1 MDISENP
8 STPGSPTSAGFS
20 TDRLPPNTSRNSDT
34 YSDEEEAAV
43 DPEIVRDEP
52 EEVDEEEEGEDLYND
67 NYMDDYRRM
76 EEQDQYES
84 VGLHDSMEDERDL
97 DQIMADRRA
106 AEVELDARDGHMG
119 NRKLPRLLHDQD
131 ADTDEDVNYRRPKR
145 SRADF
150 RPPRDARSVDD
161 ADGMHSSPG
170 RSQHGFSRDDVP
182 MTDQTDDEHY
192 EDEEDD
198 EGEFEM
204 YRVQGTLREWVTR
217 DEVRRFVA
225 KKFKEF
231 LLTYVNLKHEPGN
244 FEYIRLINEMVAAN
258 RCSLEIDYKQFI
270 YIHPNIAIWLADAP
284 QSVLEVMEDVAKN
297 VVFNLHPNYKNIHQ
311 KIYVRITNLPVYDQ
325 IRNIRQIHLNT
336 MIRIGGVVTRR
347 SGVFP
352 QLQQVKYDCNKCG
365 MVLGPFF
372 QNSYSEVKVGSC
384 PECQSKGP
392 FTLNIEQTVYRNYQK
407 LTLQE
412 SPGIVP
418 AGRLPRYKEVILLND
433 LIDCARPGEEI
444 EVTGI
449 YTNNFD
455 LSLNTKNGFP
465 VFATLLEANYV
476 TKKQDLFSAYKLTQ
490 EDKEEIEK
498 LAKDPRIGERIIKS
512 IAPSIYGHEDI
523 KTAIALAMFGGQEK
537 NVEGKH
543 RLRGD
548 INVLLL
554 GDPGT
559 AKSQFLKYVEKTGQ
573 RAVYTTGKGA
583 SAVGLTAAVHKDPVT
598 REWTLEGGALVLA
611 DRGICLIDEFD
622 KMNDQDRVSIHEA
635 MEQQSISIS
644 KAGIVTSLQARC
656 AVIAAA
662 NPIGGRYDSS
672 KTFAQNVEMTD
683 PIISRFDILCVVKD
697 VVDPVADEL
706 LANFVVD
713 SHFKSQPKGANL
725 DNISKSNSQADAPAP
740 VGPLDPEI
748 LSQDM
753 LKKYITYAKLN
764 VFPRL
769 HDADLNKLSHVYAEL
784 RRESSHGQG
793 VPIAVRHIESM
804 IRMSEAHARMHLR
817 QHVTQEDV
825 DMAIRVLLDSF
836 ISTQKFGVQKALQK
850 SFRKYM
856 TFKKEYNDFLLYLL
870 RGLVRDALHFEE
882 LVNGSSARLN
892 YIEVKIEELQNKAQ
906 DYEIYDLKPFFS
918 STQFSGANFEIDE
931 DHGVIRHRLAK
942 GQM

>member
-1 MDISENP
+1 MASGNSGNP
-8 STPGSPTSAGFS
+8 PSSPDSPTTSAGFN
-20 TDRLPPNTSRNSDT
+20 TDQLPHNTSQNYTD
-34 YSDEEEAAV
+34 DDDEAAV
-43 DPEIVRDEP
+43 DPQILPEEP
-52 EEVDEEEEGEDLYND
+52 EEPEEEEEEGEDLFND
-67 NYMDDYRRM
+67 NFMDDYRRM
-76 EEQDQYES
+76 DEHDQYET
-84 VGLHDSMEDERDL
+84 VGLDESFEDDRDP
-97 DQIMADRRA
+97 DQVIQDRRA
-106 AEVELDARDGHMG
+106 AELELEARDVRFS
-119 NRKLPRLLHDQD
+119 NRKLPELLHDN
-131 ADTDEDVNYRRPKR
+131 DTDDDSYRPSKR

-150 RPPRDARSVDD
+150 RPPRSYDDVDTD
-161 ADGMHSSPG
+161 DGLQSSPG
-170 RSQHGFSRDDVP
+170 RSQSRHSRQDVP
-182 MTDQTDDEHY
+182 MTDQTEDYQD
-192 EDEEDD
+192 EDEDGD

-217 DEVRRFVA
+217 DEVRRFIA

-231 LLTYVNLKHEPGN
+231 LLTYVNPKNEDGY
-244 FEYIRLINEMVAAN
+244 FEYVRLINEMVSAN
-258 RCSLEIDYKQFI
+258 KCSLEIDYKQFI
-270 YIHPNIAIWLADAP
+270 YVHPNIAIWLADAP
-284 QSVLEVMEDVAKN
+284 QSVLEVMEEVAMK
-297 VVFNLHPNYKNIHQ
+297 VVFDLHPNYKNIHQ

-336 MIRIGGVVTRR
+336 MIRVGGVVTRR

-365 MVLGPFF
+365 AILGPFF

-392 FTLNIEQTVYRNYQK
+392 FTVNIEQTIYRNYQK

-465 VFATLLEANYV
+465 VFSTVIEANYV

-498 LAKDPRIGERIIKS
+498 LSKDPRIGERIIKS

-523 KTAIALAMFGGQEK
+523 KTALALAMFGGQEK

-611 DRGICLIDEFD
+611 DKGICLIDEFD

-656 AVIAAA
+656 SVIAAA
-662 NPIGGRYDSS
+662 NPVGGRYDSS
-672 KTFAQNVEMTD
+672 KTFSQNVELTD
-683 PIISRFDILCVVKD
+683 PIVSRFDILCVVKD
-697 VVDPVADEL
+697 VVDPIADEM
-706 LANFVVD
+706 LAEFVVD
-713 SHFKSQPKGANL
+713 SHFKSQAKGANI
-725 DNISKSNSQADAPAP
+725 DDRSYGESQEDQASARP
-740 VGPLDPEI
+740 VDPEI
-748 LSQDM
+748 LSQDL
-753 LKKYITYAKLN
+753 LKKYLTYAKLN
-764 VFPRL
+764 IFPRF
-769 HDADLNKLSHVYAEL
+769 HDSDMEKLTQVYAEL

-817 QHVTQEDV
+817 QHVTEEDV
-825 DMAIRVLLDSF
+825 DMAISVLLNSF
-836 ISTQKFGVQKALQK
+836 ISTQKYGVQRALQK
-850 SFRKYM
+850 SFRKYITYKM
-856 TFKKEYNDFLLYLL
+856 DYNRMLLNLL
-870 RGLVRDALHFEE
+870 QEIVNRALRFEE
-882 LVNGSSARLN
+882 IISGSASGLTHIDVKVDDLLN
-892 YIEVKIEELQNKAQ
+892 MAEERG
-906 DYEIYDLKPFFS
+906 ISDLRPFFS
-918 STQFSGANFEIDE
+918 STDFSAANFKLDE
-931 DHGVIRHRLAK
+931 ERRMIRHLLPRH
-942 GQM
+942 

>member
-1 MDISENP
+1 MDNSENP
-8 STPGSPTSAGFS
+8 STPGTPGSPTSAGFS
-20 TDRLPPNTSRNSDT
+20 TDRLPPNTSRTSESF
-34 YSDEEEAAV
+34 SDEDEAAV
-43 DPEIVRDEP
+43 DREVIRDEP
-52 EEVDEEEEGEDLYND
+52 DEADEEEEGEGEDLFND
-67 NYMDDYRRM
+67 NYLNDYR
-76 EEQDQYES
+76 ELGDQDNYES
-84 VGLHDSMEDERDL
+84 NGLDDSMEDERDL

-106 AEVELDARDGHMG
+106 AEVELDGKEGRTTG
-119 NRKLPRLLHDQD
+119 RKLPRMLHDQD
-131 ADTDEDVNYRRPKR
+131 TDEDISYRRPKR
-145 SRADF
+145 SRAV
-150 RPPRDARSVDD
+150 PPGDARSYDD
-161 ADGMHSSPG
+161 ADAMQSSPG
-170 RSQHGFSRDDVP
+170 RSQRGHSGGDVP
-182 MTDQTDDEHY
+182 MTDQTDDDPY
-192 EDEEDD
+192 EDEDD
-198 EGEFEM
+198 EEGEFEM

-217 DEVRRFVA
+217 DEVRRFIA

-231 LLTYVNLKHEPGN
+231 LLTYVNPKNDQGD
-244 FEYIRLINEMVAAN
+244 FEYVRLINEMVLGN
-258 RCSLEIDYKQFI
+258 KCSLEIDYKQFI

-297 VVFNLHPNYKNIHQ
+297 VVFDLHPNYKSIQQ

-365 MVLGPFF
+365 TVLGPFF

-392 FTLNIEQTVYRNYQK
+392 FSVNIEQTIYRNYQK

-465 VFATLLEANYV
+465 VFATVVEANYV
-476 TKKQDLFSAYKLTQ
+476 TKKQDLFSAYKLTE
-490 EDKEEIEK
+490 EDKAEIQN
-498 LAKDPRIGERIIKS
+498 LSKDPRIGERIFKS

-537 NVEGKH
+537 NVQGKH

-656 AVIAAA
+656 SVIAAA
-662 NPIGGRYDSS
+662 NPVGGRYDSS
-672 KTFAQNVEMTD
+672 KTFAQNVELTD
-683 PIISRFDILCVVKD
+683 PIVSRFDVLCVVKD
-697 VVDPVADEL
+697 VVDPVIDEM
-706 LANFVVD
+706 LATFVVD

-725 DNISKSNSQADAPAP
+725 DDTSANNSQGDAPATAAP
-740 VGPLDPEI
+740 VDPEI
-748 LSQDM
+748 LSQDT

-764 VFPRL
+764 IFPTL
-769 HDADLNKLSHVYAEL
+769 HEADLNKFTHVYAEL

-817 QHVTQEDV
+817 HHVTQEDV

-856 TFKKEYNDFLLYLL
+856 TFKKEFDTFLLYLL

-882 LVNGSSARLN
+882 IVNGSTARLTH
-892 YIEVKIEELQNKAQ
+892 IEVKVEELQTKAH
-906 DYEIYDLKPFFS
+906 DYDILDLKPFFNS
-918 STQFSGANFEIDE
+918 SEFSRANFELDE
-931 DHGVIRHRLAK
+931 VRGVIKHRITR
-942 GQM
+942 